1 MVGTNAVASEVGLG
15 AEAGASAAVTFWIV
29 DVAINIITM
38 AKKSFILNA
47 SIYSKLALAK
57 IFLER
62 ERMCMCGGKK
72 MLQSNKKSWCKGNG
86 VEGLGPSKGFYRCGR
101 RERKLGLQVGCP

>member
-15 AEAGASAAVTFWIV
+15 AEAGASAAITFWIV

-62 ERMCMCGGKK
+62 ENVYVWR
-72 MLQSNKKSWCKGNG
+72 
-86 VEGLGPSKGFYRCGR
+86 
-101 RERKLGLQVGCP
+101 

>member
-15 AEAGASAAVTFWIV
+15 AEAGASAAITFWIV

-38 AKKSFILNA
+38 AKKSLILNA

-62 ERMCMCGGKK
+62 ERMLCVEVRKC
-72 MLQSNKKSWCKGNG
+72 CKAIKRVGAK
-86 VEGLGPSKGFYRCGR
+86 VMVWKDLGQVKGFIGVGGERESWDYR
-101 RERKLGLQVGCP
+101 